1 MALELQARGEASELA
16 RSPDRLPRQQAAGR
30 RATAKNILRPGR
42 NVWRVEQAGR
52 ASVLI
57 DGAAFFRAVREALRK
72 AQRTVFIVGWDID
85 SRMRLVG
92 EDCEPDDGMPIT
104 FVDFLSALVRER
116 PDLTVHLLLW
126 DYSVLYALERE
137 LFPTL
142 ALHWATPRQV
152 RVCLDDELPLGSS
165 HHQKVIVVDDAVAF
179 SGGLDLTI
187 RRWDTSDHRLDN
199 PDRVDPMGKPYR
211 PFHDVQALV
220 DGPAAH
226 ALAELVRARWT
237 RASCDFP
244 AEVEPA
250 GDPWPDSVRPDLR
263 DVAVG
268 IARTLPLYE
277 DEDEVREVEELF
289 CDSIAAARHAIYIEN
304 QFVTS
309 PRIGERLVHTMRQRP
324 RLETV
329 IVAPE
334 HYDSWIEN
342 RTMRNGRIRFM
353 RMLEEAGVADRVR
366 LLYPEVTDGE
376 RTTSTMI
383 HSKVFVVD
391 DRLLRVGSANLNNRS
406 MGTDTECDLAF
417 EAQTDA
423 HRRAIL
429 DVRNRLLGEHCG
441 ATGGEIAAALKRTGS
456 LIGVA
461 EQMSQNGH
469 ALRPIDDGEPD
480 PQDLSATIEEVADP
494 TRPLATE
501 IAAGTPFGT
510 RLSRLR
516 LSSLVKIVIAA
527 TLIVAFPL
535 AWQYTPLSALADP
548 AMVQRTLVSAASG
561 PWAPVLVVGVFVLG
575 GLVAFPVLV
584 LIAVT
589 AATFGPV
596 YGLAYAAAGCL
607 ASALVTFFIGARLG
621 KDLLRDYLGPRLDR
635 IRRRIVRQGVISV
648 AAIRVVPIAPFTFVN
663 LVAGASQIRLQDY
676 LLGTIIGMAP
686 GLVIMSA
693 LGHQLFEMWRHPS
706 WLNIALLIAA
716 IIGWLG
722 VSFGVQILVS
732 KRRRAD
738 KT

>member
-16 RSPDRLPRQQAAGR
+16 RNPGRPPRRRAAGR
-30 RATAKNILRPGR
+30 RDAPTILRPGR
-42 NVWRVEQAGR
+42 NVWRVER
-52 ASVLI
+52 ATRAAVLI

-72 AQRTVFIVGWDID
+72 AQHTVFIIGWDID

-165 HHQKVIVVDDAVAF
+165 HHQKIIVVDDAVAF

-226 ALAELVRARWT
+226 ALAELARARWT
-237 RASCDFP
+237 RASSDLP
-244 AEVEPA
+244 TEVEPD
-250 GDPWPDSVRPDLR
+250 GDPWPDSVPPDLR
-263 DVAVG
+263 DVDVG
-268 IARTLPLYE
+268 IARTLPFYE
-277 DEDEVREVEELF
+277 DEEEVREVEALF
-289 CDSIAAARHAIYIEN
+289 CDSIAAAERALYIEN

-309 PRIGERLVHTMRQRP
+309 PMIAEQLARTLRARP

-329 IVAPE
+329 IVAPQ

-353 RMLEEAGVADRVR
+353 RMLREAGVADRVR
-366 LLYPEVTDGE
+366 LLYPEVTDGA

-417 EAQTDA
+417 EAQTST

-441 ATGGEIAAALKRTGS
+441 TSGEEIAAALQRTGS
-456 LIGVA
+456 LIKVA
-461 EQMSQNGH
+461 EDMSQNGH
-469 ALRPIDDGEPD
+469 ALRPVDDGEPD
-480 PQDLSATIEEVADP
+480 PPDISGTIEDVADP
-494 TRPLATE
+494 PRPLATE
-501 IAAGTPFGT
+501 IAGATPFGS
-510 RLSRLR
+510 RLSQLR
-516 LSSLVKIVIAA
+516 LSSLVKIAIAA
-527 TLIVAFPL
+527 LLMLALPL
-535 AWQYTPLSALADP
+535 AWQLH
-548 AMVQRTLVSAASG
+548 AACGARGSRHG
-561 PWAPVLVVGVFVLG
+561 
-575 GLVAFPVLV
+575 
-584 LIAVT
+584 
-589 AATFGPV
+589 
-596 YGLAYAAAGCL
+596 AAGCWC
-607 ASALVTFFIGARLG
+607 ARPAGHGHRCWSSAC
-621 KDLLRDYLGPRLDR
+621 
-635 IRRRIVRQGVISV
+635 S
-648 AAIRVVPIAPFTFVN
+648 
-663 LVAGASQIRLQDY
+663 S
-676 LLGTIIGMAP
+676 
-686 GLVIMSA
+686 SA
-693 LGHQLFEMWRHPS
+693 
-706 WLNIALLIAA
+706 
-716 IIGWLG
+716 GWLH
-722 VSFGVQILVS
+722 F
-732 KRRRAD
+732 RC
-738 KT
+738 

>member
-1 MALELQARGEASELA
+1 MAVELRARGEGSEPA
-16 RSPDRLPRQQAAGR
+16 GSADRLPCLKAGR
-30 RATAKNILRPGR
+30 RAPGAILRPRR
-42 NVWRVEQAGR
+42 NAWRVER
-52 ASVLI
+52 AARAAVLI

-72 AQRTVFIVGWDID
+72 AQRHVFIVGWDID

-116 PDLTVHLLLW
+116 PELTVHLLLW

-137 LFPTL
+137 LFPTA

-152 RVCLDDELPLGSS
+152 RLCLDDELPLGSS
-165 HHQKVIVVDDAVAF
+165 HHQKIIVVDDAVAF

-187 RRWDTSDHRLDN
+187 RRWDTPDHRLDN
-199 PDRVDPMGKPYR
+199 PDRVDPMGNPYR

-220 DGPAAH
+220 DGAAAQ
-226 ALAELVRARWT
+226 ALAELARARWCG
-237 RASCDFP
+237 ASGDLATDVKP
-244 AEVEPA
+244 G

-263 DVAVG
+263 DVDVG
-268 IARTLPLYE
+268 IARTLPLYQ
-277 DEDEVREVEELF
+277 DEEEVREVEALF
-289 CDSIAAARHAIYIEN
+289 CDSIAAAERALYIEN

-309 PRIGERLVHTMRQRP
+309 PLIAEQLVRTMRERP
-324 RLETV
+324 ALEAV
-329 IVAPE
+329 IVAPR
-334 HYDSWIEN
+334 HYDSWIES

-353 RMLEEAGVADRVR
+353 QTLRDAGVADRVR
-366 LLYPEVTDGE
+366 LLYPEVTDGV

-417 EAQTDA
+417 EAETAA

-441 ATGGEIAAALKRTGS
+441 TGGEEIAAALERTGS
-456 LIGVA
+456 LIMVA
-461 EQMSQNGH
+461 EETSHHGH

-480 PQDLSATIEEVADP
+480 PPDISATIEEVADP
-494 TRPLATE
+494 PRPLATD
-501 IAAGTPFGT
+501 IARASRFGT
-510 RLSRLR
+510 RLLQLR
-516 LSSLVKIVIAA
+516 LSSLVKIALAA
-527 TLIVAFPL
+527 LLIVALPL
-535 AWQYTPLSALADP
+535 AWKYTPLAALADP
-548 AMVQRTLVSAASG
+548 AMVQRALMRAASG
-561 PWAPVLVVGVFVLG
+561 PWAPALVIGVFVLG

-589 AATFGPV
+589 AATFGPL
-596 YGLAYAAAGCL
+596 YGLAYAASGCL
-607 ASALVTFFIGARLG
+607 ASALVTYFVGARLG
-621 KDLLRDYLGPRLDR
+621 KDLLHDYLGPRLDR
-635 IRRRIVRQGVISV
+635 IRRHIVRQGVISV

-676 LLGTIIGMAP
+676 VLGTILGMAP

-693 LGHQLFEMWRHPS
+693 LGHQIFELWHHPT
-706 WLNIALLIAA
+706 WLNVGLLVAA
-716 IIGWLG
+716 VVGWLG
-722 VSFGVQILVS
+722 VSLGVQILVS
-732 KRRRAD
+732 KRRRAV